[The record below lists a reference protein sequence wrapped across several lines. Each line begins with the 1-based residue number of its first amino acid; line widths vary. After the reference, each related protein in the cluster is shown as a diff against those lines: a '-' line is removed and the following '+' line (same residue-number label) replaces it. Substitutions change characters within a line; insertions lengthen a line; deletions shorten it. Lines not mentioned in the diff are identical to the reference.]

1 MEKYV
6 YPMVLFTNKEGQGY
20 TVLYPD
26 LDIVTSG
33 DTVEEAYLRATEYLQ
48 SFLEIAKKFE
58 STVSDASTYD
68 EAKGLNPKRIV
79 LLSDAEIDSANL
91 VLTAKEKKYN
101 NFMKKFLY
109 ED

>member
-1 MEKYV
+1 MEKFV
-6 YPMVLFTNKEGQGY
+6 YPMVLFTNSDGQGY

-33 DTVEEAYLRATEYLQ
+33 DTVEEAYLRAKDYLQ
-48 SFLEIAKKFE
+48 SFLEIATKFE
-58 STVSDASTYD
+58 STLSDASTYE
-68 EAKGLNPKRIV
+68 EARGLNPKRIV
-79 LLSDAEIDSANL
+79 LLSDANLESSSL
-91 VLTAKEKKYN
+91 VLTRKEKEYN